1 LGAEIGADR
10 RFRQNSL
17 YFSLFKQTRW
27 ETGSSRT
34 SVTGDFL
41 NEREALECGGRL
53 HLVSR
58 YALSL
63 LMLDWDYKLH
73 PLFDDFCRGLM
84 AYKHTP
90 DYLRDDPDLQ
100 REFPPQPLAGLS
112 DLRWRT
118 AERIRDYELMEVRAR
133 ECGLIWANGRT
144 VLASVFLRPR
154 GCSKIEKTSLVSTMA

>member
-1 LGAEIGADR
+1 VWDANFAAQMKDFVCKALAAR
-10 RFRQNSL
+10 AWFRTHGPPWAPPLPLS
-17 YFSLFKQTRW
+17 TA
-27 ETGSSRT
+27 
-34 SVTGDFL
+34 
-41 NEREALECGGRL
+41 EREALECGGRL

-73 PLFDDFCRGLM
+73 PSFDDFCRGLM

-90 DYLRDDPDLQ
+90 DYLRDDPELQ
-100 REFPPQPLAGLS
+100 REFPPKPLAGLS

-118 AERIRDYELMEVRAR
+118 AEQIRDYELMEVRAR
-133 ECGLIWANGRT
+133 ERGLIWANGRT

-154 GCSKIEKTSLVSTMA
+154 G